1 VGRLVVCSVGGSA
14 GFLELPESR
23 ANGDRTF
30 VSGGERSLYELAV
43 AGAALG
49 FEVELRGMINKPIL
63 DAIAGAAG
71 ASPRVDLDSRRPDPE
86 DVIVVPEA
94 IDLQTLATLYLSTA
108 RCVMHLLAPP
118 GLWGWSF
125 LPGWEPVDPH
135 RVDVHAVGLPAS
147 FRAIAAFGMSMW
159 TNAHGIAEA
168 GSRAGVPVSWLGTG
182 TPVPFPAA
190 STKTADVA
198 IVEANRW
205 AFEAEQVLSHLP
217 SVNVHRVPAIESVY
231 SLGEALAP
239 AKILL
244 WPSRIEGMSR
254 ISREARAVGTVPV
267 ALDTNPFATLADHG
281 RGTVLVDGLTDI
293 ADVTRALL
301 ADPDRLE
308 ELSRE
313 AAEGARLQV
322 DWDSFLVRVKEALEA
337 LPDGR
342 DSFKEQITA
351 HLRGTWAQHEDARAH
366 SAREA
371 EALRLQLATQAE
383 HIAAVEADRSRVLE
397 SSNHR
402 TAERDDALDALHL
415 ARSDLQAAQS
425 EVAAYQ
431 GRFVVRALD
440 SSRLGGAWRALR
452 RAGDRARQ

>member
-1 VGRLVVCSVGGSA
+1 MGRLVVCSVGGSA
-14 GFLELPESR
+14 DFLGLPESR

-49 FEVELRGMINKPIL
+49 LEVELRGWINKPIL
-63 DAIAGAAG
+63 NAIADAAG

-86 DVIVVPEA
+86 DVIVIPDV
-94 IDLQTLATLYLSTA
+94 IDLQTLATLHLSSA
-108 RCVMHLLAPP
+108 RSVMHLLAPP

-135 RVDVHAVGLPAS
+135 RVDVHTVGLPAS

-168 GSRAGVPVSWLGTG
+168 GSQAGVPVSWLGTG
-182 TPVPFPAA
+182 TPVPFPPPSA
-190 STKTADVA
+190 KTADVA

-217 SVNVHRVPAIESVY
+217 GVKVHRVPAIESVY

-239 AKILL
+239 ARILL

-254 ISREARAVGTVPV
+254 IPREARAVGTVPV

-301 ADPDRLE
+301 ADPGRLE

-313 AAEGARLQV
+313 SVEGARLQV
-322 DWDSFLVRVKEALEA
+322 DWDSFLVRVKEVLEA
-337 LPDGR
+337 LPETR
-342 DSFKEQITA
+342 DSIREQIA
-351 HLRGTWAQHEDARAH
+351 DHLRDSWGQHEDARAH
-366 SAREA
+366 SARES
-371 EALRLQLATQAE
+371 EALRLQLATQGE
-383 HIAAVEADRSRVLE
+383 HIAPVEADR
-397 SSNHR
+397 H
-402 TAERDDALDALHL
+402 ALDALNV
-415 ARSDLQAAQS
+415 AQRDLQAAQS

-440 SSRLGGAWRALR
+440 SSGLGGAWRALR